1 MVCCETYKFCER
13 VQLDSICWNE
23 LADPDDLVRVPAAGG
38 GAAGGRGGRMPLE
51 NWRDV
56 DKLKVLNLVYVKRR
70 NERERLERETRERGE
85 RDTWFGLNVVNR
97 VRPSPVLLV
106 LTLTSLL
113 PSTSFYL
120 RPSPSL
126 HEFRLPPSSSFRYD
140 LTPESFITM
149 VITEVGK
156 IPATSV
162 PVIIRE
168 YHAGKESRNQ

>member
-70 NERERLERETRERGE
+70 NERERETRETRERRGRDVVWSE
-85 RDTWFGLNVVNR
+85 RCEPRSYLSSTHCNV
-97 VRPSPVLLV
+97 PSPPH
-106 LTLTSLL
+106 SPPHLL
-113 PSTSFYL
+113 PSSFA
-120 RPSPSL
+120 SL
-126 HEFRLPPSSSFRYD
+126 HVFRFSTSSPLLLLLLLFHLPSG
-140 LTPESFITM
+140 TI
-149 VITEVGK
+149 
-156 IPATSV
+156 
-162 PVIIRE
+162 
-168 YHAGKESRNQ
+168 